1 MTSRQAR
8 TTVEAIAHASA
19 QRSWNIALQTPP
31 TAFYP
36 RFGPLPAVVAV
47 HGQPAYWD
55 VVGYS
60 RTLELSDGGSV
71 VETITQSDP
80 GAFFGYDLSNFEK
93 LFGRL
98 VSGARAEWTFS
109 VEGATTRIR
118 WSYAFHPLPGRGLV
132 VRAIVAL
139 FWAPY
144 MRRVLPTIV
153 AAIDTRQ
160 PV

>member
-1 MTSRQAR
+1 MTPAR
-8 TTVEAIAHASA
+8 ARVEAVAHASP
-19 QRSWNIALQTPP
+19 QRSWNVALQTPP
-31 TAFYP
+31 TLFYP
-36 RFGPLPAVVAV
+36 SFGPLPAVVAV
-47 HGQPAYWD
+47 HGQPAEWD
-55 VVGYS
+55 VAGYS

-80 GAFFGYDLSNFEK
+80 GVFFGYDLSAFQQ

-109 VEGATTRIR
+109 AEGATTRIR
-118 WSYAFHPLPGRGLV
+118 WSYAFYPLAGRGLA

-153 AAIDTRQ
+153 TAIDTRPQ
-160 PV
+160 

>member
-1 MTSRQAR
+1 MTPTPAR
-8 TTVEAIAHASA
+8 ATVEAVAQASTL
-19 QRSWNIALQTPP
+19 RSWNIALQTPP

-36 RFGPLPAVVAV
+36 EFGPLPAVVGV
-47 HGQPAYWD
+47 HGQPAQWD
-55 VVGYS
+55 VAGYR

-71 VETITQSDP
+71 VETITESDP
-80 GAFFGYDLSNFEK
+80 GVFFGYDLSAFRK

-109 VEGATTRIR
+109 AEGATTRIR
-118 WSYAFHPLPGRGLV
+118 WSYTFHPLAGRGLV

-144 MRRVLPTIV
+144 MRRVLPTILS
-153 AAIDTRQ
+153 AINTR
-160 PV
+160 

>member
-1 MTSRQAR
+1 MKSAR
-8 TTVEAIAHASA
+8 ASVEAVANASTL
-19 QRSWNIALQTPP
+19 RSWTIALQSPP
-31 TAFYP
+31 TLFYP
-36 RFGPLPAVVAV
+36 SFGPLPAVVAV
-47 HGQPAYWD
+47 HGQPADWD
-55 VVGYS
+55 VAGYS

-80 GAFFGYDLSNFEK
+80 GVFFGYDLTRFQK

-98 VSGARAEWTFS
+98 VSGARAEWTFTA
-109 VEGATTRIR
+109 EGASTRIR
-118 WSYAFHPLPGRGLV
+118 WSYAFHPLAGRSLV

-153 AAIDTRQ
+153 TAIDTRR
-160 PV
+160 

>member
-1 MTSRQAR
+1 MTPAR
-8 TTVEAIAHASA
+8 TSVEAVAHASPL
-19 QRSWNIALQTPP
+19 RSWKVALQTPP
-31 TAFYP
+31 NLFYP
-36 RFGPLPAVVAV
+36 SFGPLPAVVAV
-47 HGQPAYWD
+47 HRQPADWD

-80 GAFFGYDLSNFEK
+80 GVFFGYDLSAFQK
-93 LFGRL
+93 PFGRL

-109 VEGATTRIR
+109 PEGATTRIR
-118 WSYAFHPLPGRGLV
+118 WSYAFYPLAGRGLA

-153 AAIDTRQ
+153 TAIDTRR
-160 PV
+160 